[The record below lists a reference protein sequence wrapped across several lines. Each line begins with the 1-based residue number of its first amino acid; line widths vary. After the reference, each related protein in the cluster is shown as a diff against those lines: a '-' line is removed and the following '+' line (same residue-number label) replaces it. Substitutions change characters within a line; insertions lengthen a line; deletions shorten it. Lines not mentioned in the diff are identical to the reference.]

1 MHDWLQIAIGL
12 LIVGAVFW
20 GIRANGQANPSS
32 TGKLSRQIGKLF
44 TELRKIEGKVDQA
57 ASAVDFENLRGEL
70 RRVETSAASTGMVLA
85 LEGKLN
91 RMEARL
97 QGLVETTTAKIDAVH
112 AMAKRTDEGVMRVEA
127 ILMKGALDK

>member
-44 TELRKIEGKVDQA
+44 TELRKIENKVDQA
-57 ASAVDFENLRGEL
+57 ASAADFESLSGEL
-70 RRVETSAASTGMVLA
+70 RRVEASAASAVVVLA

-91 RMEARL
+91 RMEERL
-97 QGLVETTTAKIDAVH
+97 QGHAETTAAKIDAVH
-112 AMAKRTDEGVMRVEA
+112 AMARRTDEGIQRIEA
-127 ILMKGALDK
+127 ILMKGALDR